1 MDLFVHG
8 KAVSN
13 PKNGRPQ
20 SAIIPNTPPAGY
32 TGRKESTPDSEGFST
47 AASPK
52 SLMRTFDH
60 KYSFFRSNQSSGL
73 ALLF

>member
-13 PKNGRPQ
+13 PKNDRPQ

-47 AASPK
+47 ATGP
-52 SLMRTFDH
+52 
-60 KYSFFRSNQSSGL
+60 
-73 ALLF
+73 